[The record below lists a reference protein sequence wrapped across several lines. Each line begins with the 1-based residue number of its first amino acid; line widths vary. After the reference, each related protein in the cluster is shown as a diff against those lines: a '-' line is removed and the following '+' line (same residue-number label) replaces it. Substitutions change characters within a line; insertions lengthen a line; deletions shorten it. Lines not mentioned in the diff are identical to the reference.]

1 MRSQH
6 PYVFTANVFD
16 ILFKNSPKIE
26 FYLTTNFKAA
36 FTFLGLFSKA
46 IVK

>member
-26 FYLTTNFKAA
+26 FYLTTKAA